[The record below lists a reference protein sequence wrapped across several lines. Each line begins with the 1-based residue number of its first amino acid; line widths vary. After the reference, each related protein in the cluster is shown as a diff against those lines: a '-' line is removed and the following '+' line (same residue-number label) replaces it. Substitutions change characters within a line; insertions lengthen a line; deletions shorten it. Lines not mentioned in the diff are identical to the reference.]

1 MKTEEIN
8 LILHFLAKFI
18 TLSSFI
24 TLIGILV
31 GLAFLAPENK
41 GYFQPSRLQKFLAP
55 VSLAWLLSSIFFLMS
70 EVAFILN
77 TPISEVID
85 GSSGKRC
92 VSYCPGQT
100 RGRTRFSIAP

>member
-1 MKTEEIN
+1 M
-8 LILHFLAKFI
+8 
-18 TLSSFI
+18 
-24 TLIGILV
+24 

-77 TPISEVID
+77 IPISEVID
-85 GSSGKRC
+85 GNILRSFITQTTLGKLFEIQIVAALVCAFAAVR
-92 VSYCPGQT
+92 VKKIGGAVFLILL
-100 RGRTRFSIAP
+100 RGLVD